1 MRIIEQHR
9 PQTIL
14 ALLQAGTVLV
24 GSIGIGAMLK
34 ALGYSDIQGLPWILV
49 FVRNWGFLLLAIP
62 LAWVLVTIWMEF
74 HHTWYSKR
82 YTILSGLLL
91 IASLVWFFISVAARA
106 GSILVSMGNQ

>member
-1 MRIIEQHR
+1 MGIIEQHR

-24 GSIGIGAMLK
+24 GSIGVGAMLK
-34 ALGYSDIQGLPWILV
+34 ALGYSDIQELPWLLV
-49 FVRNWGFLLLAIP
+49 FVRNWGFLLLVIP
-62 LAWVLVTIWMEF
+62 LAWVVITIWMEF
-74 HHTWYSKR
+74 HQAWYSKR

-91 IASLVWFFISVAARA
+91 IAALVWFFIRVASRV